1 MRYEDLS
8 QYDQALVN
16 TDFGDLEK
24 EAQEKLAEANEVYA
38 YGQEQ
43 AHLIA
48 DQMDEAMAKFASE
61 EEEEEEE
68 EEELD
73 EESEKKAAEL
83 GAFIERGMF
92 DELTKLGSQRH
103 GDAMYYYY
111 PYMEE
116 KVAQIGAEEKLAAWA
131 DIVAKARSLGSS
143 AKGLGSSA
151 KGKLKGVWDAAKE
164 KTRAPREGFMDEM
177 RKAKAGLKSDAQGL
191 RSGEPSRS
199 RVAGHLAGKAVAPLG
214 AAGLTAGG
222 IYGYNKL
229 KKKKQR

>member
-1 MRYEDLS
+1 
-8 QYDQALVN
+8 
-16 TDFGDLEK
+16 
-24 EAQEKLAEANEVYA
+24 
-38 YGQEQ
+38 
-43 AHLIA
+43 
-48 DQMDEAMAKFASE
+48 
-61 EEEEEEE
+61 
-68 EEELD
+68 LD

-143 AKGLGSSA
+143 AKG
-151 KGKLKGVWDAAKE
+151 KLKSGWAAAKE
-164 KTRAPREGFMDEM
+164 KTRAPREGLMDEM

-191 RSGEPSRS
+191 RSGEPSRG

>member
-131 DIVAKARSLGSS
+131 DIVKKT
-143 AKGLGSSA
+143 KGLAESA

-222 IYGYNKL
+222 IYGYNKQ
-229 KKKKQR
+229 KKQR

>member
-8 QYDQALVN
+8 QEDQELVN
-16 TDFGDLEK
+16 MDFGDLEK

-43 AHLIA
+43 AHLVA
-48 DQMDEAMAKFASE
+48 DQMDEAMAKFASDDNDE
-61 EEEEEEE
+61 DDDE

-92 DELTKLGSQRH
+92 DELTKLGSERH

-116 KVAQIGAEEKLAAWA
+116 KVAQIGAEEKLAGWKEEVGKKLTQAGKY
-131 DIVAKARSLGSS
+131 VKEKAG
-143 AKGLGSSA
+143 KGWEKTKDYHRGIKSDFEA
-151 KGKLKGVWDAAKE
+151 ARTGKGPVEKVRGKGKYKGQTRSTPTTYTPGARAMYGLQAAAK
-164 KTRAPREGFMDEM
+164 TLPHAAAIGGAGFG
-177 RKAKAGLKSDAQGL
+177 AK
-191 RSGEPSRS
+191 
-199 RVAGHLAGKAVAPLG
+199 
-214 AAGLTAGG
+214 
-222 IYGYNKL
+222 KL
-229 KKKKQR
+229 YDR